1 MAGSASCDYCA
12 YFAYDEDIE
21 EYVCDVNMDEDDYSR
36 LVQSQF
42 KECPYFRD
50 GDEYKVVR
58 HQM

>member
-12 YFAYDEDIE
+12 YFAYDEDVE

-36 LVQSQF
+36 LVQCHF